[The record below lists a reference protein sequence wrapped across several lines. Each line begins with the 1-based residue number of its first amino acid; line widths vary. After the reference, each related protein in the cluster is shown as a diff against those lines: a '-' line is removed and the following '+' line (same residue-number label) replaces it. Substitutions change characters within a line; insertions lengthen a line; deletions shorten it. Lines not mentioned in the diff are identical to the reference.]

1 MNGFCV
7 ERVTPH
13 KTLRP
18 HHGVL
23 RATSFAITSD
33 AEEAARRIV
42 QQARDEADR
51 IRTRAQ
57 EQAKQQ
63 AQATQ
68 EKVLRDAD
76 ILLRALDG
84 AYDSFIG
91 KTQDIVL
98 ELVQAMFDKLLIKTP
113 PRKRMEAMLAMLARE
128 VPAKPVDAVLRVH
141 PDDAQLLPELE
152 WPVKQDAAMARGACR
167 LETANGQWTVNFDA
181 AVSAL
186 VQALE
191 RSAEASA
198 VIPAEDAE

>member
-1 MNGFCV
+1 MNEFCV
-7 ERVTPH
+7 ERVAPH

-23 RATSFAITSD
+23 RAASFAITSD
-33 AEEAARRIV
+33 AQEAARRIV

-51 IRTRAQ
+51 IRAVAE
-57 EQAKQQ
+57 EQAKRQAHFTQQ
-63 AQATQ
+63 KAIG
-68 EKVLRDAD
+68 DAD

-84 AYDSFIG
+84 AYDTFIG
-91 KTQDIVL
+91 RAQDIVL
-98 ELVQAMFDKLLIKTP
+98 ELAQAMFDKLLIKTP

-141 PDDAQLLPELE
+141 PDDAELLPELE
-152 WPVKQDAAMARGACR
+152 WPVKHDAAMARGACR

-186 VQALE
+186 VQALG
-191 RSAEASA
+191 RTGEASA
-198 VIPAEDAE
+198 AIPAAEGA